1 MNDLPE
7 RINVIKTITY
17 HVPSI
22 IQDMN
27 LSHGEWIPQSVD
39 DVLEFIEEWVAED
52 FGGLSGLVFQD
63 ENGNEL

>member
-1 MNDLPE
+1 MTQLPE
-7 RINVIKTITY
+7 RINVIKTVTY

-27 LSHGEWIPQSVD
+27 QNNLEWIPQDVD
-39 DVLEFIEEWVAED
+39 DVLEFIEDWVAED

-63 ENGNEL
+63 ENGTEL

>member
-1 MNDLPE
+1 MNTLPE
-7 RINVIKTITY
+7 RINVIKTVTY

-27 LSHGEWIPQSVD
+27 QNNAEWIPQDVD
-39 DVLEFIEEWVAED
+39 DVLEFIEDWVAED

>member
-1 MNDLPE
+1 MNTLPE
-7 RINVIKTITY
+7 RINVMKVVTY

-27 LSHGEWIPQSVD
+27 LNNLEWIPQDVD
-39 DVLEFIEEWVAED
+39 DVLEFIEDWVAED

>member
-1 MNDLPE
+1 MSLPE
-7 RINVIKTITY
+7 RINVIKTVTY

-27 LSHGEWIPQSVD
+27 LSHGDWEPRSVD
-39 DVLEFIEEWVAED
+39 DVLEYIEEWVDED
-52 FGGLSGLVFQD
+52 FGGLSGLIFQD

>member
-1 MNDLPE
+1 MNTLPE
-7 RINVIKTITY
+7 RINVIKTVTY

-27 LSHGEWIPQSVD
+27 QNNAEWIPQDVD

>member
-1 MNDLPE
+1 MSLPE
-7 RINVIKTITY
+7 RINVIKTVTY

-27 LSHGEWIPQSVD
+27 QNNAEWIPQDVD

-63 ENGNEL
+63 ENGSEL